1 ELASLHQSHGRK
13 SLPWLWLHYASRLN
27 SGVRPPWR
35 AAGLSQFAST
45 SDCSDRA
52 VSAIAAVAMVCGAVL
67 LLIFADRAGRATIG
81 TEVAS
86 LQVVWIERDKAP
98 DKEREP
104 PVASGVSD
112 QEIRPEV
119 RVRKAQASE
128 AQGDV
133 EAHVAGES
141 MGQGQLN

>member
-1 ELASLHQSHGRK
+1 
-13 SLPWLWLHYASRLN
+13 
-27 SGVRPPWR
+27 
-35 AAGLSQFAST
+35 
-45 SDCSDRA
+45 
-52 VSAIAAVAMVCGAVL
+52 MVWGAVL
-67 LLIFADRAGRATIG
+67 LLIFADRAGRATIR

-128 AQGDV
+128 AQGNV

-141 MGQGQLN
+141 MGQGQLNLSLPTASMEFRQGPL